1 MLVRKWTYII
11 LGIMIVGGGITA
23 GCMAVKEP
31 VPVEVRAQNY
41 WNVRAALTRDTD
53 RTRSLEDDS
62 LYREYV
68 AAESRRTLSESR
80 YFRQMKLRIWNP
92 EVLNVDMGPEGNS
105 AVVTIRFDTKMQ
117 GLDVKG
123 IQIKED
129 WILENGK
136 WMVLVKNAP
145 NPFRR
150 ELL

>member
-1 MLVRKWTYII
+1 MLVRKEIYAR
-11 LGIMIVGGGITA
+11 LGLMIAAVWVTT
-23 GCMAVKEP
+23 GCVAVKEP

-53 RTRSLEDDS
+53 RTMSLEDDS

-68 AAESRRTLSESR
+68 APESRRILSESQ
-80 YFRQMKLRIWNP
+80 YLRQMKLRIWNP
-92 EVLNVDMGPEGNS
+92 EVLNVEMGPEGNS

-136 WMVLVKNAP
+136 WMVLVKRAP

-150 ELL
+150 DLL